1 MFEFSVDKHLF
12 SLYNANIEQMFRTY
26 GRTER
31 MKKVKSMRKHRN
43 LQEMSD
49 RELRHYGR
57 VLRLRRERRRKIVTA
72 FFTVFATI
80 CMIMVCVISYS
91 TIRSNASSG
100 FKYYTQVT
108 VEAGENLWDIAEEY
122 IDYDYYKDKNSYI
135 SEVRSI
141 NHLDTDGNI
150 VAGQSLIL
158 PYYSAEFVY

>member
-1 MFEFSVDKHLF
+1 
-12 SLYNANIEQMFRTY
+12 MFRTY
-26 GRTER
+26 ER
-31 MKKVKSMRKHRN
+31 IERVKSMGKHIN
-43 LQEMSD
+43 IQEMND

-57 VLRLRRERRRKIVTA
+57 VLRLRRERRRKAVTA
-72 FFTVFATI
+72 LITVLATVCIIMI
-80 CMIMVCVISYS
+80 CAISYDS
-91 TIRSNASSG
+91 IRSNASSG

-141 NHLDTDGNI
+141 NHLDTVGNI
-150 VAGQSLIL
+150 DAGQSLIL